1 MITRLWHPLKE
12 GTHGLR
18 MKTILG
24 KGNRNRGCKRI
35 RNDMAIK
42 YYFEVTLTKN
52 LIVVVFHEG
61 IKRIRSLIPE
71 ETCRTITL
79 QRL

>member
-1 MITRLWHPLKE
+1 MITILWNPLKE

-24 KGNRNRGCKRI
+24 KGNRNHGCKRI
-35 RNDMAIK
+35 RNDMHNK
-42 YYFEVTLTKN
+42 CYFEVTLTTN
-52 LIVVVFHEG
+52 LILVFFHEG